1 MYLGG
6 LSLINANAPSDR
18 RGGVLS
24 ALYLAAFAT
33 QAVVVLLLG
42 ATATTWGLGLAVD
55 LGAVAIAV
63 LSVCTIAS
71 PLDQQ
76 ISTPKPVLR
85 KVQRAS
91 CW

>member
-1 MYLGG
+1 LGG
-6 LSLINANAPSDR
+6 LSLINANAPGDR

-33 QAVVVLLLG
+33 QAVIVLLLG

-63 LSVCTIAS
+63 LSVCTIGLAVS
-71 PLDQQ
+71 
-76 ISTPKPVLR
+76 IRRTPPREPVLR
-85 KVQRAS
+85 KGATS
-91 CW
+91 LPCW